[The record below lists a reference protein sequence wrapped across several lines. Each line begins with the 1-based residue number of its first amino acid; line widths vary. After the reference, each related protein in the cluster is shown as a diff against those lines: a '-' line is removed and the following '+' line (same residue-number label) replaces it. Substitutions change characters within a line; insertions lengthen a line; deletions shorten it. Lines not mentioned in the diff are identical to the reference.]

1 MEIDYSKFT
10 DRSKNAISRALSLT
24 KRCQYAE
31 VEPQVMLVAILQES
45 RYMIPFMLHE
55 MNVDKDSF
63 LTSVSNSMSSIS
75 HRISQEH
82 HLSQS
87 LRLVLQK
94 SCDLAQQDGND
105 DVALEYIFQAL
116 GEVNNPV
123 KDIMVEYGINPVKL
137 RQVVNLFRIYRN
149 NDTMEEL
156 VYDTDTNDF
165 IILDR
170 YDKDFQKIDTINTVY
185 GPYPGWTEGL

>member
-1 MEIDYSKFT
+1 M
-10 DRSKNAISRALSLT
+10 
-24 KRCQYAE
+24 
-31 VEPQVMLVAILQES
+31 
-45 RYMIPFMLHE
+45 
-55 MNVDKDSF
+55 
-63 LTSVSNSMSSIS
+63 
-75 HRISQEH
+75 
-82 HLSQS
+82 
-87 LRLVLQK
+87 
-94 SCDLAQQDGND
+94 AQQDGND